1 MMKKKMMSAGG
12 NMKKKGYAAG
22 GMPMAKDPKTGKMM
36 PSFAMDG
43 VGKMAK
49 GGSAMYKKG
58 YAAGGVAMKKKMMAG
73 GGMPTKKKLM
83 AASGTYVSSDYD
95 ISNRKMPGSVK
106 STKNISPTNT
116 AKKKAPIV
124 TKDRLNKLGMT
135 LREFRNAYEINKAGT
150 GYTKRSKALKPRSSG
165 KKTNVFRNIGR
176 STGKNETLAQY
187 QARIKKETAANLA
200 ARKKRLN
207 KNKKVEIKTNKNTT
221 KKKPV
226 NFNIYR

>member
-106 STKNISPTNT
+106 STKNISPTTT
-116 AKKKAPIV
+116 AK
-124 TKDRLNKLGMT
+124 
-135 LREFRNAYEINKAGT
+135 
-150 GYTKRSKALKPRSSG
+150 
-165 KKTNVFRNIGR
+165 
-176 STGKNETLAQY
+176 
-187 QARIKKETAANLA
+187 
-200 ARKKRLN
+200 RK
-207 KNKKVEIKTNKNTT
+207 
-221 KKKPV
+221 
-226 NFNIYR
+226 

>member
-73 GGMPTKKKLM
+73 GGMST
-83 AASGTYVSSDYD
+83 SDYD
-95 ISNRKMPGSVK
+95 ITKAKMPGSTK
-106 STKNISPTNT
+106 STRNT
-116 AKKKAPIV
+116 SAKKKAPVV

-135 LREFRNAYEINKAGT
+135 LREFKNAYEVNAAGT
-150 GYTKRSKALKPRSSG
+150 GYKKRSKALKAKGSSTKSRNRSSTMNRANPNLDFG
-165 KKTNVFRNIGR
+165 TKTPNKSRTTTMTPSKRKSPGPLGNPFGLVSLGSNLFGEKRKQRLARDAKKLALRRRN
-176 STGKNETLAQY
+176 KE
-187 QARIKKETAANLA
+187 KK
-200 ARKKRLN
+200 
-207 KNKKVEIKTNKNTT
+207 
-221 KKKPV
+221 
-226 NFNIYR
+226 